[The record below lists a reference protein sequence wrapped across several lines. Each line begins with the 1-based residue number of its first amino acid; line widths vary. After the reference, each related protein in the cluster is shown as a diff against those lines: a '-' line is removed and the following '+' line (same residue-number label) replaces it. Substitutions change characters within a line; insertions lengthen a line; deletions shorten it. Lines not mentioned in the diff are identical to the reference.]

1 MQAQTHPIAYF
12 GKIPTHGD
20 FIRHQA
26 GGAGVRALDEWFQR
40 GVFSARQ
47 RYGQAFDEAYD
58 AAGTFG
64 FYFQAKTE
72 ALVGV
77 MGAGRDSVGRRY
89 PFAVLH
95 EGVDQIA
102 TSQEFAHVPV
112 RQSGW
117 MDQANR
123 LVEEA
128 LDGRLNHHALPEQDV
143 LPQPTGGDGRGF
155 QNYLRET
162 NLFDFWTRLWGYP
175 DDSRKYLLF
184 KNLLD
189 TLMPLQGQVPGHF
202 PLALRFP
209 LCPDGQ
215 TPAYDVGVWLSLTMR
230 LLQHAACHPSF
241 FWTRTGAGADPLLL
255 LVLQPPRAD
264 TFAHLFVRDAHYH
277 TLCDLEVIGA
287 QNAALAVLGIPAQYG
302 ECLESETAT
311 LWDLLQ
317 AFTP

>member
-1 MQAQTHPIAYF
+1 MQASSQSATFF

-20 FIRHQA
+20 FVRHQA

-40 GVFSARQ
+40 GVYAARQ
-47 RYGQAFDEAYD
+47 RYGQVFDEVYD
-58 AAGTFG
+58 AAGTLG
-64 FYFQAKTE
+64 FYFQSRNE

-77 MGAGRDSVGRRY
+77 MGAGRDRVGRRY

-95 EGVDQIA
+95 EGADQIA
-102 TSQEFAHVPV
+102 SSQDLAQIPV
-112 RQSGW
+112 RRKGW
-117 MDQANR
+117 FDQAHQ

-128 LDGRLNHHALPEQDV
+128 LAGHLDHHALPEQEA
-143 LPQPTGGDGRGF
+143 LPQPAGSDGRGF
-155 QNYLRET
+155 QTYLRET
-162 NLFDFWTRLWGYP
+162 NLFDFWTRLWGHP
-175 DDSRKYLLF
+175 DDSRKYLVF

-189 TLMPLQGQVPGHF
+189 ILTPLQGQVPGHF

-215 TPAYDVGVWLSLTMR
+215 TPAYDAGVWLSLTMR
-230 LLQHAACHPSF
+230 LLHDAECRPSF
-241 FWTRTGAGADPLLL
+241 FWTLTGASADPLLL
-255 LVLQPPRAD
+255 LVLQPPKAD
-264 TFAHLFVRDAHYH
+264 TFAHLFVRDAHFH

-302 ECLESETAT
+302 EWLESETAT